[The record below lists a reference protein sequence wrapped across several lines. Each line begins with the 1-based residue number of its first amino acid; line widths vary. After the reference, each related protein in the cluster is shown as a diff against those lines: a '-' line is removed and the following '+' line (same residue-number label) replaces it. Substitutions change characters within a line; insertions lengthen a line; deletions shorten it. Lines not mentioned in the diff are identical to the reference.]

1 MSARWRTVTAALIT
15 AWRRA
20 RQVRV
25 QPESGQWRHWG
36 RRLRWQR
43 QVLACHLGRGG
54 QLALA
59 ACGLLLGYGAL
70 AQCRSSRTCSSG
82 ASGSARRR
90 AFAGGGADRLA
101 QQLRAQLSEDMNPR
115 KQALL
120 AQLSQAGLIV
130 FDAAYRDEPEAG
142 GKLRRVSVELSA
154 AGRYPELMA
163 ALVALKAQPLLRL
176 ETLTLERAQTT
187 NVMLSIRMRLS
198 MLGGGNEAAVLRL
211 ASGVCAGLRGAVAGG
226 GDRGLVS
233 RPALGVAATA
243 GCFDAG
249 PSVADPA
256 LAAPLPVP
264 MPEAAPEPFTAL
276 GEWRQQGQRVLVLQ
290 GQSDS
295 YLLCAACKLPRCG
308 RARWSITCSR
318 PWAGPRGAARRR
330 RAGTRDNTIPI
341 G

>member
-1 MSARWRTVTAALIT
+1 MRARWRTVTAALIT
-15 AWRRA
+15 AWRRT

-36 RRLRWQR
+36 SRLRWQR

-54 QLALA
+54 RLALA

-70 AQCRSSRTCSSG
+70 AQWPQQQDLQQRRQRL
-82 ASGSARRR
+82 SAPPR
-90 AFAGGGADRLA
+90 AGGGADRRA

-115 KQALL
+115 KQVL

-198 MLGGGNEAAVLRL
+198 MLG
-211 ASGVCAGLRGAVAGG
+211 AG
-226 GDRGLVS
+226 
-233 RPALGVAATA
+233 
-243 GCFDAG
+243 
-249 PSVADPA
+249 
-256 LAAPLPVP
+256 
-264 MPEAAPEPFTAL
+264 
-276 GEWRQQGQRVLVLQ
+276 Q
-290 GQSDS
+290 
-295 YLLCAACKLPRCG
+295 
-308 RARWSITCSR
+308 
-318 PWAGPRGAARRR
+318 
-330 RAGTRDNTIPI
+330 
-341 G
+341 

>member
-1 MSARWRTVTAALIT
+1 MRARWRTVTAALIT
-15 AWRRA
+15 AWRRT

-36 RRLRWQR
+36 SRLRWQR

-70 AQCRSSRTCSSG
+70 AQWPQQQDLQQRRQRL
-82 ASGSARRR
+82 SAPPR
-90 AFAGGGADRLA
+90 ALPAAEPTARA

-198 MLGGGNEAAVLRL
+198 MLG
-211 ASGVCAGLRGAVAGG
+211 AG
-226 GDRGLVS
+226 
-233 RPALGVAATA
+233 
-243 GCFDAG
+243 
-249 PSVADPA
+249 
-256 LAAPLPVP
+256 
-264 MPEAAPEPFTAL
+264 
-276 GEWRQQGQRVLVLQ
+276 Q
-290 GQSDS
+290 
-295 YLLCAACKLPRCG
+295 
-308 RARWSITCSR
+308 
-318 PWAGPRGAARRR
+318 
-330 RAGTRDNTIPI
+330 
-341 G
+341 